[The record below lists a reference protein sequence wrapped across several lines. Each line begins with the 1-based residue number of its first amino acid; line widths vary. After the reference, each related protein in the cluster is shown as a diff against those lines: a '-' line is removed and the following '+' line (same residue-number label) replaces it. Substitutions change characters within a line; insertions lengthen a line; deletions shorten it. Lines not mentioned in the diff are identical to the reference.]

1 MGFSSHGFTALHFAS
16 SSYPWNIPSLSPPP
30 PRIPFNV
37 LPIKLAG
44 CFTELITKTSWFFL
58 SQGAAWFLPVFSCNL
73 LEAKLTDQLCLS
85 TVTLFFADV
94 TFDVHLEGL
103 GRESHKGLPAML
115 LLP

>member
-1 MGFSSHGFTALHFAS
+1 MGFSSHGFAALHFAS
-16 SSYPWNIPSLSPPP
+16 SSYPWNIPSPSPPP

-44 CFTELITKTSWFFL
+44 CFIELITKTSGFL
-58 SQGAAWFLPVFSCNL
+58 ISQGAVRVLSVFLATSSSKAHRCSSIHLQPPF
-73 LEAKLTDQLCLS
+73 
-85 TVTLFFADV
+85 FFADV
-94 TFDVHLEGL
+94 TFDTHLDGL